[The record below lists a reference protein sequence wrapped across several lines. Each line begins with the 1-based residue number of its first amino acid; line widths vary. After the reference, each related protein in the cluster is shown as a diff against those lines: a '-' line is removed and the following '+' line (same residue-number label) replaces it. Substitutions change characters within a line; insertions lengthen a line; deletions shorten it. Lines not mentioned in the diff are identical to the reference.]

1 MNIDELDKK
10 IIEILKL
17 DSRVPFLKIANQ
29 IGVSEAAVRQRVKK
43 LVETGVLK
51 RFTIEVRD
59 EASAIMLISV
69 DPSTPTFKIS
79 NELKKINGVEKVYE
93 VTGESDIVVFL
104 STMNIDEL
112 NSCID
117 KVREVEGVIKTN
129 TLMVLRSWWK
139 MGSILNIRDILK
151 RVKTGDISIDEGEKL
166 LKLLAIQEVEKAIKL
181 DDGRELRRNVPE
193 IIYAE
198 AKQEEYLIQIVSEAI
213 KHRDRVIISKL
224 DEKKADSINAALKNG
239 NIEVYYNKEAKIM
252 VIKNREAKKNGVK
265 RKIGILAAGTSDVP
279 IALEAKITAEEMGC
293 EVITAF
299 DVGIAGIHR
308 LFKPLKNMIEQDVD
322 AIIVIAGMEGAL
334 PSLVA
339 SLVDIPV
346 IGVPTSVGY
355 GLGEEGLG
363 ALITMLQSCA
373 LGLTVVN
380 IDGGVPAGVF
390 AGLIANKIAKA
401 FEKNKF

>member
-1 MNIDELDKK
+1 
-10 IIEILKL
+10 
-17 DSRVPFLKIANQ
+17 
-29 IGVSEAAVRQRVKK
+29 
-43 LVETGVLK
+43 
-51 RFTIEVRD
+51 
-59 EASAIMLISV
+59 
-69 DPSTPTFKIS
+69 
-79 NELKKINGVEKVYE
+79 
-93 VTGESDIVVFL
+93 
-104 STMNIDEL
+104 
-112 NSCID
+112 
-117 KVREVEGVIKTN
+117 
-129 TLMVLRSWWK
+129 

-355 GLGEEGLG
+355 GLGEKGLG